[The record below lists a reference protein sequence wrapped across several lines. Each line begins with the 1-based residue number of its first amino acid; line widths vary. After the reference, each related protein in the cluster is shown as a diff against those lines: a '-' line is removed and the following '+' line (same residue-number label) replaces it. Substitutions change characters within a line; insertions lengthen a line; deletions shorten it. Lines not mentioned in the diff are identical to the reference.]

1 MLVGDA
7 LGIAD
12 RLARMDLSELYKD
25 EKKLF
30 MTSVP
35 CKPSRNISKLGMFK
49 AVKKIRVDKQNGHG
63 TDGMDSRTFP
73 QNALKDLKPV
83 EDMRKEIEAIIA
95 TLDRI
100 RFDFSDLFDDE
111 DESPKMSYKRF
122 LGSRIRDQDHHVPKK
137 SSRCSPK
144 RHVNFLSA
152 KDQEEEKQIS
162 DAFERE
168 SIDST
173 EFSRTVE
180 EPQPMIHQSSKKGAR
195 GNDAQLPSQGDQY
208 PSKKLIKFASV
219 EDLGKKEQIRDS
231 LDSESVDSSDFL
243 KAWEESHQQVTKQ
256 FCRQSSPKKSA
267 HQLPVQACRYPSEE
281 CLKEKNQIGDVFDSD
296 SIDSGEYL
304 RTVEDLHQPGTSQF
318 YSQQHVIEKGS
329 QVPSQ
334 DGRIPPKKPARL
346 SSSMEELE
354 EQKQVI
360 YSLDSESSDSR
371 EFMKT
376 VEESHLPGTSQFY
389 LPHHLKGTG
398 GQVPSQAG
406 RYPPKKHVRFTS
418 VEDEQTID
426 SFDSQSSDSTEFLN
440 TFEKSYQPDV
450 SQLYSQRP
458 VEGIDNQKCLPK
470 IMSVKEL
477 RDCLKVNDQPHLETP
492 DREND
497 RFNELLKELWKMRKE
512 LDSHKKIFLNIVNQ
526 NLALAEVIKT
536 LHPEV
541 RWTKRKKRWKRFK
554 SFFRRKRVSHILKV
568 TKKRLSRIS
577 RFLRDVETELRAESG
592 HFK

>member
-1 MLVGDA
+1 
-7 LGIAD
+7 
-12 RLARMDLSELYKD
+12 MDLSELYKD

-30 MTSVP
+30 AISVP

-49 AVKKIRVDKQNGHG
+49 SVKKTRVDKQTSGNGNDG
-63 TDGMDSRTFP
+63 TDIRTFP
-73 QNALKDLKPV
+73 ENALKDLKPV

-100 RFDFSDLFDDE
+100 RFDFSDLFDEE
-111 DESPKMSYKRF
+111 DESPKNYKRF
-122 LGSRIRDQDHHVPKK
+122 FGSRIRDQDHHVPKK
-137 SSRCSPK
+137 PSRYSPK
-144 RHVNFLSA
+144 RCVNFLSM
-152 KDQEEEKQIS
+152 KDQEEEEKQIS

-180 EPQPMIHQSSKKGAR
+180 EPQPVIHRSSKKYAR
-195 GNDAQLPSQGDQY
+195 GNDTQLPGQGGRY
-208 PSKKLIKFASV
+208 PPKNLIKFASM

-231 LDSESVDSSDFL
+231 LDSESVDSRDFS
-243 KAWEESHQQVTKQ
+243 KPQEESHQQVIKQ
-256 FCRQSSPKKSA
+256 FCRQNSPKKSA
-267 HQLPVQACRYPSEE
+267 YQLPVQACRYPSKE
-281 CLKEKNQIGDVFDSD
+281 CLKRLSMENLEEKKQIGDVFDSE
-296 SIDSGEYL
+296 SIDSSEYL

-318 YSQQHVIEKGS
+318 YSQQHVKEKGS

-334 DGRIPPKKPARL
+334 GGRIPPKKPARL
-346 SSSMEELE
+346 SSSEELE
-354 EQKQVI
+354 EEKQVI

-376 VEESHLPGTSQFY
+376 VEESHHPGTSQFY
-389 LPHHLKGTG
+389 LPQHLKGTG

-418 VEDEQTID
+418 VEDEQNID

-458 VEGIDNQKCLPK
+458 VEGNDNQKYLPK

-477 RDCLKVNDQPHLETP
+477 RDCLEVNDQPHLETH

-536 LHPEV
+536 LHPDKDEV
-541 RWTKRKKRWKRFK
+541 RWTKRKKRWK
-554 SFFRRKRVSHILKV
+554 SFFRRKRISHILKV

-577 RFLRDVETELRAESG
+577 RFLRDVETELRVESR
-592 HFK
+592 HYE

>member
-1 MLVGDA
+1 
-7 LGIAD
+7 
-12 RLARMDLSELYKD
+12 MDLSELYKD

-49 AVKKIRVDKQNGHG
+49 SVKKTRVDKQTVTSGHG
-63 TDGMDSRTFP
+63 NDGMDSRTFP
-73 QNALKDLKPV
+73 ENALKDLKPV

-100 RFDFSDLFDDE
+100 RFDFSDLFDEE
-111 DESPKMSYKRF
+111 DESPKMNYKRF

-137 SSRCSPK
+137 PGRYSPK
-144 RHVNFLSA
+144 RCVNFLSV

-162 DAFERE
+162 DSFERE

-180 EPQPMIHQSSKKGAR
+180 EPQPVIHQSSKKCAR
-195 GNDAQLPSQGDQY
+195 GNDTQLPSQGDQY
-208 PSKKLIKFASV
+208 PPGHLIKFASV
-219 EDLGKKEQIRDS
+219 EDLGKKEQIRDF
-231 LDSESVDSSDFL
+231 LDSESVDSSDFS
-243 KAWEESHQQVTKQ
+243 KPREQVTKP
-256 FCRQSSPKKSA
+256 FCRQSSPKKSTY
-267 HQLPVQACRYPSEE
+267 QLPVQACRYPSKE
-281 CLKEKNQIGDVFDSD
+281 CLKVLEEKKQIGDVFDSE

-304 RTVEDLHQPGTSQF
+304 RTVEDQPGTSQF
-318 YSQQHVIEKGS
+318 YSQQHVKEKGS
-329 QVPSQ
+329 QLPSQ
-334 DGRIPPKKPARL
+334 GGRIPPKKPARL
-346 SSSMEELE
+346 SSSEDLE
-354 EQKQVI
+354 EEKQVI

-389 LPHHLKGTG
+389 LPQHLKGTG
-398 GQVPSQAG
+398 GKVPSQAG

-418 VEDEQTID
+418 VEDEQNID

-458 VEGIDNQKCLPK
+458 VEGNDDQKYLPK

-477 RDCLKVNDQPHLETP
+477 RDCLKVNDQPYLETH

-536 LHPEV
+536 LHPDKGEV
-541 RWTKRKKRWKRFK
+541 RWTKRKKRWKSFK
-554 SFFRRKRVSHILKV
+554 SFFRRKRISHILKV

-577 RFLRDVETELRAESG
+577 RFLRDVETELRVESR
-592 HFK
+592 HYK